1 MVSTRNP
8 KTMTEPERRQDAWEL
23 FKLIQTT
30 ASQTSPERGREWAEF
45 YMDYL
50 FAGGEPKVKCG
61 RDLPARPGAAKMCR
75 MQLDSPPMFEH
86 LLLESPWAVMVVC
99 VVAAAMLFSAGRR
112 RKSRGIQ
119 AGGLAALA
127 LAVSVFMLAKGV
139 TTARE
144 RLILDTEAL
153 VAATAPLDNA
163 ALDRL
168 LDPSAVVTGPD
179 TAVWL
184 NAVQLR
190 PRLNQV
196 AQRFGIGDQQVR
208 TVEAFARDETWGES
222 AVTVRTEAGGA
233 GPVNTGWRL
242 TWRRDD
248 AGDDSGGGS
257 GDGSGG
263 GGGWRVVEIRWMRF
277 NGLEVQQGM
286 MP

>member
-1 MVSTRNP
+1 M
-8 KTMTEPERRQDAWEL
+8 W
-23 FKLIQTT
+23 
-30 ASQTSPERGREWAEF
+30 W
-45 YMDYL
+45 
-50 FAGGEPKVKCG
+50 
-61 RDLPARPGAAKMCR
+61 

-112 RKSRGIQ
+112 RKNKAVQ
-119 AGGLAALA
+119 AGGLVALA
-127 LAVSVFMLAKGV
+127 LAVGVYLLAKGV
-139 TTARE
+139 TTDRE
-144 RLILDTEAL
+144 QLILDTEAL

-179 TAVWL
+179 TAIWL

-190 PRLNQV
+190 PRLNQA

-208 TVEAFARDETWGES
+208 MVDAIARDDTWGES
-222 AVTVRTEAGGA
+222 VVTVRTDPGGA

-242 TWRRDD
+242 IWRRDPV
-248 AGDDSGGGS
+248 AGGNS
-257 GDGSGG
+257 G

>member
-1 MVSTRNP
+1 M
-8 KTMTEPERRQDAWEL
+8 W
-23 FKLIQTT
+23 
-30 ASQTSPERGREWAEF
+30 W
-45 YMDYL
+45 
-50 FAGGEPKVKCG
+50 
-61 RDLPARPGAAKMCR
+61 

-112 RKSRGIQ
+112 RKNKGVQ
-119 AGGLAALA
+119 VGGLAALA
-127 LAVSVFMLAKGV
+127 LAAGVYLLAQGV

-144 RLILDTEAL
+144 QLILNTEAL

-168 LDPSAVVTGPD
+168 LDPSAVVTGPS
-179 TAVWL
+179 TAVWVS
-184 NAVQLR
+184 AVQLR
-190 PRLNQV
+190 SKLNQV
-196 AQRFGIGDQQVR
+196 AQRFDIGDQQVR
-208 TVEAFARDETWGES
+208 AVDAFARDDTWGES
-222 AVTVRTEAGGA
+222 VVTVRTDPGGA

-242 TWRRDD
+242 TWRHDP
-248 AGDDSGGGS
+248 AGADNA
-257 GDGSGG
+257 